1 MGILPCSFSGDHT
14 IFEEFWFVESW
25 KLRGWKFWHS
35 TLHGSRERPL
45 PSTRDVSRVT
55 LAALR
60 LPAGRFSPIFSNL
73 SLKHRPPFFDL
84 ALKRE
89 NQEGK

>member
-1 MGILPCSFSGDHT
+1 M
-14 IFEEFWFVESW
+14 
-25 KLRGWKFWHS
+25 
-35 TLHGSRERPL
+35 
-45 PSTRDVSRVT
+45 T

-73 SLKHRPPFFDL
+73 SLKHRPPFFDF

-89 NQEGK
+89 NMERKKIIINVKITITNPSLSF